1 MYVTKIESKSWSKF
15 IQKLIV
21 ELDLNIV
28 LTTIKNK
35 KSRGGTFNFSEYD
48 FYKKYS
54 DRIKDVV
61 IDNKTSVEKQIA
73 VLQNTTCSVWGG
85 TVGYLIFANTPF
97 LHNKH
102 LKMEID

>member
-1 MYVTKIESKSWSKF
+1 MESKSWSKF

-61 IDNKTSVEKQIA
+61 IDGKTSVEKQIA

-85 TVGYLIFANTPF
+85 TGGYFGF
-97 LHNKH
+97 LC
-102 LKMEID
+102 